1 MATFSMC
8 RILNNNNQGASD
20 ESGLSRTT
28 CSVYLDSQTRQD
40 YTSSQYLLQVSVSLI
55 HGDINTKNKSSLDS
69 YANS

>member
-28 CSVYLDSQTRQD
+28 YSVYLDSQTRQD
-40 YTSSQYLLQVSVSLI
+40 YTSSQYLLQGVKPLFPSFTAISI
-55 HGDINTKNKSSLDS
+55 RKTNHP
-69 YANS
+69 